1 MQTIDRQSDQKSTV
15 VPITNILQYNKRKN
29 EHPVASPLQM
39 GKKKLST
46 KTNTVMDLR
55 TIPAYGVTYFLNKN
69 GYTSTNVKPSIAKPL
84 AESKNVQREIFG
96 KMESGLHFGKTE
108 EIVDPEY
115 VTWATKNGLRR
126 IKSDNLNETTL
137 TNLEDVEMT
146 VKSKVKSCFKVIK
159 KKSLHVHHYP
169 DMWKGSSENMVS
181 KVINHLP
188 EFPKLTN
195 EDLGK
200 FRFYAFIKIKN
211 EVPDVP
217 KERSMEKLSS
227 RDSHNGK
234 QKIRKESIMERFFS
248 SKGKKYLYRD
258 RKDGNERKNQSH
270 NEIRTKITYVSV
282 PLNIDLESAR
292 ILETLIGRN
301 LYFDHG
307 HVTHRKT
314 RILACTLTDDF
325 PYSGSGTILVSY

>member
-146 VKSKVKSCFKVIK
+146 VKSKVKSCFKVI
-159 KKSLHVHHYP
+159 
-169 DMWKGSSENMVS
+169 
-181 KVINHLP
+181 NHLP